1 MRRTIYFDNAA
12 TTFPKPGC
20 VHRAVIKYAE
30 NYAGNPGRGSHKMS
44 LLSSDAVFDVRE
56 KLADEFS
63 ALPER
68 VAFAANVTE
77 ALNMAIKGVFD
88 FGDNLLISNMEHNA
102 VLRPVSAICGEKNG
116 TYDIFDIVHDEDE
129 TIKSLKSKLTR
140 KTRAVI
146 TTHMSNLCSVTAPL
160 ERIGQFCRE
169 NGLYFIVDA
178 AQSAGRLPIDI
189 RASNI
194 DMLCVTGHK
203 SLYGYMGAGALIFG
217 ENIEPVQIRTIIEG
231 GSGVDSVPLTMP
243 EITPERFEAG
253 TIPAHAIISMGRGL
267 DWVCGVGRDKIFAH
281 EKKISEVIISRLS
294 KIYGVTLYGAEAG
307 ATILF
312 NISGVEPTDVSMRLS
327 EKNIC
332 VRSGLH
338 CAPLAHRTLGTF
350 PTGAVRI
357 GIGAFNTEYEA
368 EILCDEIRAIAEMQL
383 P

>member
-1 MRRTIYFDNAA
+1 MKRTIYFDNAA
-12 TTFPKPGC
+12 TTFPKPEC

-44 LLSSDAVFDVRE
+44 LLSSGAVFDVRE

-63 ALPER
+63 ASPER
-68 VAFAANVTE
+68 VAFTANVTE
-77 ALNMAIKGVFD
+77 SLNMAIKGVFG

-116 TYDIFDIVHDEDE
+116 TYDIFDIVHDEEE

-146 TTHMSNLCSVTAPL
+146 TTHMSNLCAVTAPI
-160 ERIGQFCRE
+160 ERIGRFCRE

-178 AQSAGRLPIDI
+178 AQSAGRLPIDM
-189 RASNI
+189 RVSNI
-194 DMLCVTGHK
+194 DMLCITGHK

-217 ENIEPVQIRTIIEG
+217 ENVEPAEIRTIIEG

-243 EITPERFEAG
+243 EIAPERFEAG

-267 DWVCGVGRDKIFAH
+267 DWVQSVGRDKIFAH
-281 EKKISEVIISRLS
+281 EKRISEVIISQLS
-294 KIYGVTLYGAEAG
+294 EICGVTLYGAEAG

-312 NISGVEPTDVSMRLS
+312 NISGVVPSDVSTRLS
-327 EKNIC
+327 EKDIC

-357 GIGAFNTEYEA
+357 GIGAFNTEAEA
-368 EILCDEIRAIAEMQL
+368 NILCGEIRAIARMQV

>member
-12 TTFPKPGC
+12 TTFPKPKC

-30 NYAGNPGRGSHKMS
+30 NYAGNPGRGSHKLA

-56 KLADEFS
+56 KLANEFS
-63 ALPER
+63 ALPEN
-68 VAFAANVTE
+68 VAFTANVTE
-77 ALNMAIKGVFD
+77 SLNMAIKGIFE

-102 VLRPVSAICGEKNG
+102 VLRPVSAICGEKSG
-116 TYDIFDIVHDEDE
+116 TYDIFDIVHDEEE

-146 TTHMSNLCSVTAPL
+146 TTHMSNLCSATAPL
-160 ERIGQFCRE
+160 EKIGRFCRE

-178 AQSAGRLPIDI
+178 AQSAGRLPIDM

-217 ENIEPVQIRTIIEG
+217 ENVEPAEIRTIIEG

-243 EITPERFEAG
+243 EIAPERFEAG
-253 TIPAHAIISMGRGL
+253 TIPAHAIVSMGRGL
-267 DWVCGVGRDKIFAH
+267 DWVHYVGRDKIFAQ
-281 EKKISEVIISRLS
+281 EKRISEVIISQLS
-294 KIYGVTLYGAEAG
+294 EIDSVTLYGAEAG

-312 NISGVEPTDVSMRLS
+312 NISGVEPSDVSMRLG

-357 GIGAFNTEYEA
+357 GIGAFNTETEA
-368 EILCDEIRAIAEMQL
+368 NILCGEIHAIARKQV